1 MRTWAAG
8 RVRRG
13 DQGRRRVLAHCTFPS
28 PPLALLGQSTHYHPP
43 SHTPQASPF
52 HFNAPDPY
60 KDLINPAVEGTLNA
74 LKSAKKEPSVKRVV
88 ITASFACIV
97 EPKDPGTY
105 VFTEK
110 DWNEYSPKQ
119 VSVRLR

>member
-1 MRTWAAG
+1 M
-8 RVRRG
+8 
-13 DQGRRRVLAHCTFPS
+13 
-28 PPLALLGQSTHYHPP
+28 
-43 SHTPQASPF
+43 
-52 HFNAPDPY
+52 N
-60 KDLINPAVEGTLNA
+60 GTLNA
-74 LKSAKKEPSVKRVV
+74 LKSAKSEPFVKRVV

-119 VSVRLR
+119 VRGAAVLSRFLDAGKN